1 MKSDKFLQNTHKQCS
16 MYERIRVLDELLRM
30 RRGASLPEE
39 YGEDG
44 CNQDRGDKQGVALL
58 KHVERE
64 WSVICELLNEPAKGG
79 RRECAYHEDEE
90 INGSCRASAHAVG
103 INLLGDQHEISRD
116 RRLAKAPASS
126 YL

>member
-1 MKSDKFLQNTHKQCS
+1 MKSDKFLQNFHKQCS

-30 RRGASLPEE
+30 RRGAGLSEE

-64 WSVICELLNEPAKGG
+64 WSVICELLNELAKGG
-79 RRECAYHEDEE
+79 RRECTYHEDEE
-90 INGSCRASAHAVG
+90 IDGSCRASAHALSIKFLDDNG
-103 INLLGDQHEISRD
+103 RD
-116 RRLAKAPASS
+116 RRRARSQPENVRR
-126 YL
+126 